1 MTHLLRDK
9 TGLPFDVF
17 FIVEPIVNPAGK
29 IYAVELLSR
38 FYLTEEQGSL
48 FYPAEF
54 FLKNATLSD
63 KRSLFVKQLEAL
75 SENAGFFSANGFLCT
90 LNIDGD
96 LAGII
101 CSTLDIKNQLI
112 SMPFIRLEISET
124 FAGLGSSPQ
133 LSQLSCLS
141 RDFGLWL
148 DDFGSGKANLAALQS
163 CLFDTVKIDKIFF
176 WNMCEKPLWE
186 KILNEI
192 RRYSPSVVVEGVESE
207 KYRQGLGNLVEGMQ
221 GYLFP
226 SLLLKDL
233 PDLAKASFPKKR
245 KRRIGSHHALKT
257 RNSKS

>member
-1 MTHLLRDK
+1 MKHLLRDK

-17 FIVEPIVNPAGK
+17 FIAEPIVNPAGK
-29 IYAVELLSR
+29 VYAVELLSR
-38 FYLTEEQGSL
+38 FYLAEEQGDL

-63 KRSLFVKQLEAL
+63 KRSLFVKQLETL
-75 SENAGFFSANGFLCT
+75 SQNAGFFLENDLLCT

-101 CSTLDIKNQLI
+101 CSTLDIKNQLM

-124 FAGLGSSPQ
+124 FAGLCSSPQ
-133 LSQLSCLS
+133 HSHLNCLS

-148 DDFGSGKANLAALQS
+148 DDFGSGKANLSAIQS
-163 CLFDTVKIDKIFF
+163 CLFDTVKIDRMFF
-176 WNMCEKPLWE
+176 WNMSEKPIWE
-186 KILNEI
+186 TVIREI

-207 KYRQGLGNLVEGMQ
+207 KYRKSLGNSVEGMQ

-226 SLLLKDL
+226 SVLIKDL
-233 PDLAKASFPKKR
+233 SKLANAYFPKKR
-245 KRRIGSHHALKT
+245 QRRSSFSPALKA
-257 RNSKS
+257 RDSKN